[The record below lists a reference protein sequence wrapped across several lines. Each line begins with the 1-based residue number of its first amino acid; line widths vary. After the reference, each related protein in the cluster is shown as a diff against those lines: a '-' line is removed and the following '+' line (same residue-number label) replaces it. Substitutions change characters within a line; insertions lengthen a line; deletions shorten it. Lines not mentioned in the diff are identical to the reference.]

1 MNIALSPIES
11 EFATTEEAEAY
22 DKWLRAKV
30 EKSLLLAEDFTSIR
44 IPHDEV
50 MSKARARI
58 EAKIRDN
65 ASHRLA

>member
-11 EFATTEEAEAY
+11 EFSAT
-22 DKWLRAKV
+22 V
-30 EKSLLLAEDFTSIR
+30 EKSLQLADQPDSIR

-58 EAKIRDN
+58 EAKIKDSSAR
-65 ASHRLA
+65 RLA